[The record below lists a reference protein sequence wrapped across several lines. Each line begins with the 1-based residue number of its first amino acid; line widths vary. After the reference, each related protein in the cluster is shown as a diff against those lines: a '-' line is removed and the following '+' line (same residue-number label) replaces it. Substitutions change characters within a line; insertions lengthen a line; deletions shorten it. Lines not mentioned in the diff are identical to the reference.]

1 MRCRWPTA
9 CSVQLLLLALPI
21 ALQAKP
27 IQNILQLG
35 SSDASRV
42 AFYPPLSYSTAWDG
56 DNGGR
61 GEPLNVIISGLS
73 HASILTQAG
82 LLKYVKTLGFE
93 PECLNLHFGG
103 AQTAHLADGNDWHEQ
118 VYEIRQA
125 YFPIFG
131 TCVQSAVGGNHF
143 RAWKQNGTL
152 ADSGAWFLALSLE
165 YDFRRYHNIKP
176 NGYDHGRD
184 DFARAAHR
192 GHHHYVSDVK
202 YLDLIQP
209 GRKFNHG
216 ISTDGRVALIRV
228 DLH

>member
-1 MRCRWPTA
+1 M
-9 CSVQLLLLALPI
+9 
-21 ALQAKP
+21 
-27 IQNILQLG
+27 
-35 SSDASRV
+35 
-42 AFYPPLSYSTAWDG
+42 
-56 DNGGR
+56 
-61 GEPLNVIISGLS
+61 IISGLS

-165 YDFRRYHNIKP
+165 YDFRRYHNMYVFPSSRLPVLSYVLASKRKP